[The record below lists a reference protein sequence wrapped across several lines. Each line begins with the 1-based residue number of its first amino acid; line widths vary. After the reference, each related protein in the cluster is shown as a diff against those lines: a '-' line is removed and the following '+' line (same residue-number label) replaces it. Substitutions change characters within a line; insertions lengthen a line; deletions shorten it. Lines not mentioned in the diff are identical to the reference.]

1 MRQIN
6 FENDIKSLSEFRA
19 NAANLVKQ
27 VRDSKRPLILT
38 QHGKSSAVLIDVAEY
53 QAIIDKME
61 LLQEVQIAE
70 QQISE
75 GKYLTNGQVTKRLTA
90 RYNK

>member
-1 MRQIN
+1 MRHIN
-6 FENDIKSLSEFRA
+6 IENDIKPLSEFRA
-19 NAANLVKQ
+19 NAATFVKQ
-27 VRDSKRPLILT
+27 IKETKRPLVLT
-38 QHGKSSAVLIDVAEY
+38 QHGKSSVVLIDVAEY
-53 QAIIDKME
+53 QSIIDKLE

-75 GKYLTNGQVTKRLTA
+75 GKYLSEKDVQKRMKA